1 MRAVFQTFRIFGLTI
16 TVAIWSVACSTFA
29 APRPTATLEK
39 SARAVTLAPVTPT
52 ASPSPEPAFPFSFQ
66 VLDIAFIDPNQ
77 GWALGTFGNGF
88 TRGQIAMRVTVDGGK
103 TWQSAPAPEIEI
115 PPGDLP
121 LRHLRFANAKDGWAF
136 EPGFFSTH
144 DGGKTWGNENRQ
156 GKVIAIEPIGN
167 SVWVVE
173 QNCQKVEPYQCQFA
187 LLIWNPAQQIWAPA
201 PGKLPAGI
209 QKLFRVSATEA
220 WLLSTEESYTPVYSR
235 NRIFV
240 TRDGGLTWSEPNPGI
255 THTGC
260 SHLAMDKGKQL
271 WLFCGSGPATM
282 MQIKNIWLSR
292 DEGKQWSK
300 IADAIPDS
308 LGGGLNNLPIIGFMW
323 DVAVVSK
330 ERAFIALIHQ
340 SVIGT
345 TDGGQTWND
354 VIDFFDGNAIGGF
367 RRVIFVDELHG
378 WATPGQNL
386 IFRTR
391 DGGAT
396 WEQIEIP

>member
-1 MRAVFQTFRIFGLTI
+1 
-16 TVAIWSVACSTFA
+16 
-29 APRPTATLEK
+29 
-39 SARAVTLAPVTPT
+39 
-52 ASPSPEPAFPFSFQ
+52 
-66 VLDIAFIDPNQ
+66 
-77 GWALGTFGNGF
+77 
-88 TRGQIAMRVTVDGGK
+88 
-103 TWQSAPAPEIEI
+103 
-115 PPGDLP
+115 
-121 LRHLRFANAKDGWAF
+121 
-136 EPGFFSTH
+136 
-144 DGGKTWGNENRQ
+144 
-156 GKVIAIEPIGN
+156 
-167 SVWVVE
+167 
-173 QNCQKVEPYQCQFA
+173 
-187 LLIWNPAQQIWAPA
+187 
-201 PGKLPAGI
+201 
-209 QKLFRVSATEA
+209 
-220 WLLSTEESYTPVYSR
+220 
-235 NRIFV
+235 
-240 TRDGGLTWSEPNPGI
+240 
-255 THTGC
+255 
-260 SHLAMDKGKQL
+260 MDKGKQL
-271 WLFCGSGPATM
+271 WLFCGGGPATM

>member
-1 MRAVFQTFRIFGLTI
+1 MDKGKQLWLFCGGGPATMMQIKD
-16 TVAIWSVACSTFA
+16 IWLS
-29 APRPTATLEK
+29 RDE
-39 SARAVTLAPVTPT
+39 
-52 ASPSPEPAFPFSFQ
+52 
-66 VLDIAFIDPNQ
+66 
-77 GWALGTFGNGF
+77 
-88 TRGQIAMRVTVDGGK
+88 GK
-103 TWQSAPAPEIEI
+103 Q
-115 PPGDLP
+115 
-121 LRHLRFANAKDGWAF
+121 
-136 EPGFFSTH
+136 
-144 DGGKTWGNENRQ
+144 
-156 GKVIAIEPIGN
+156 
-167 SVWVVE
+167 
-173 QNCQKVEPYQCQFA
+173 
-187 LLIWNPAQQIWAPA
+187 LIWNPAQQIWAPA

-240 TRDGGLTWSEPNPGI
+240 TRDGGLTWAEPNPGI

-271 WLFCGSGPATM
+271 WLFCGGGPATM
-282 MQIKNIWLSR
+282 MQIKDIWLSR

>member
-1 MRAVFQTFRIFGLTI
+1 MRAVFQTFKIFGLTI
-16 TVAIWSVACSTFA
+16 TVAIWLIACSPFA
-29 APRPTATLEK
+29 APRPTATREK

-103 TWQSAPAPEIEI
+103 TWQSAPAPEIEM

-156 GKVIAIEPIGN
+156 GKVIAIEPVGN

-240 TRDGGLTWSEPNPGI
+240 TRDGGLTWAEPNPGI

-271 WLFCGSGPATM
+271 WLFCGGGPATM
-282 MQIKNIWLSR
+282 MQIKDIWLSR

>member
-1 MRAVFQTFRIFGLTI
+1 M
-16 TVAIWSVACSTFA
+16 
-29 APRPTATLEK
+29 
-39 SARAVTLAPVTPT
+39 
-52 ASPSPEPAFPFSFQ
+52 
-66 VLDIAFIDPNQ
+66 
-77 GWALGTFGNGF
+77 
-88 TRGQIAMRVTVDGGK
+88 
-103 TWQSAPAPEIEI
+103 
-115 PPGDLP
+115 
-121 LRHLRFANAKDGWAF
+121 
-136 EPGFFSTH
+136 
-144 DGGKTWGNENRQ
+144 
-156 GKVIAIEPIGN
+156 IAIEPIGN

-187 LLIWNPAQQIWAPA
+187 LLIWNPAQQIWAPT

-367 RRVIFVDELHG
+367 RRVIFVDGLHG